1 MATEDTVF
9 STSDDASSIALLRRL
24 RAGAAAVHFVHHV
37 DVCSAAPED
46 LVASLEPAPGTDLAD
61 GGYCS
66 VWFFYCP
73 KRYKNAQG
81 KASGHRHRAIAGGDN
96 TCWHSETRPKPVN
109 RAVPATGLPV
119 KGLDG
124 ATLCNLSYGRKEE
137 GSGRSFSRMGWCM
150 TEYDEDSHSGGAG
163 DHVLC
168 KIYRSSSSL
177 AKRKSKTMIERSS
190 GSKRKAAADQVQSL
204 PATKMSH
211 LCGCVPVPAEEEQVQ
226 VQQSTLASDQQ
237 NTQTQSLFPAQGEP
251 DLEHFDIDEGLQFLS
266 ESEDNTMFTMDEL
279 LGVPGDD
286 EDAVEQNTHS
296 QSQRNT
302 CSSIDELLR
311 SYGFSEEELLQ
322 FHQRNNQTLFP
333 SQGEQLFSSCGGTPA
348 AMAPPDASFFQGLAF

>member
-1 MATEDTVF
+1 MAAEDTVF
-9 STSDDASSIALLRRL
+9 STSDDTSIALLRGL
-24 RAGAAAVHFVHHV
+24 RSGAADFTFVHRI
-37 DVCSAAPED
+37 DVCSAAPAD
-46 LVASLEPAPGTDLAD
+46 LVADLEPAPGTDLAD
-61 GGYCS
+61 GGYSS

-73 KRYKNAQG
+73 KRFKNAQG
-81 KASGHRHRAIAGGDN
+81 KPSGHRHRAIAGGDN
-96 TCWHSETRPKPVN
+96 TCWHSETRPKPV
-109 RAVPATGLPV
+109 

-137 GSGRSFSRMGWCM
+137 EGSGRSFNRMGWCM
-150 TEYDEDSHSGGAG
+150 TEYDDNHSGGAG

-177 AKRKSKTMIERSS
+177 AKRKSKPMIERSS

-211 LCGCVPVPAEEEQVQ
+211 LCGGCVPVPAEEEQVQ
-226 VQQSTLASDQQ
+226 VQQSTLVSDQQ
-237 NTQTQSLFPAQGEP
+237 NTQSLFPAQGET
-251 DLEHFDIDEGLQFLS
+251 DLEHFDIDEALQFLS

-279 LGVPGDD
+279 LGVPGDG
-286 EDAVEQNTHS
+286 EDAVKQNTHS

-322 FHQRNNQTLFP
+322 FHEQNNQTLFP
-333 SQGEQLFSSCGGTPA
+333 SQGEQLFSSCSGTPT
-348 AMAPPDASFFQGLAF
+348 AMAPPDACFFEGLAF

>member
-1 MATEDTVF
+1 MAAAEDNETVF
-9 STSDDASSIALLRRL
+9 HRYTDDASTIALLRRL
-24 RAGAAAVHFVHHV
+24 RAGAAAVDFVHRV

-46 LVASLEPAPGTDLAD
+46 LVANLEPAPGTDLVD
-61 GGYCS
+61 GGYNS

-73 KRYKNAQG
+73 KRFKNAQG
-81 KASGHRHRAIAGGDN
+81 KPSGHRHRAIAGGDN
-96 TCWHSETRPKPVN
+96 TCWHSETRPKPV
-109 RAVPATGLPV
+109 

-124 ATLCNLSYGRKEE
+124 ATLCNLSYGRKEK

-150 TEYDEDSHSGGAG
+150 TEYDEDSHSAGAG

-177 AKRKSKTMIERSS
+177 AKRKSKPMIERSS

-226 VQQSTLASDQQ
+226 VRQSTLVSDQQ
-237 NTQTQSLFPAQGEP
+237 NTQTQSLFPAQREP

-286 EDAVEQNTHS
+286 EDAVKQNTHS

-302 CSSIDELLR
+302 CSSIDELLC

-333 SQGEQLFSSCGGTPA
+333 SQGEQFFSSCSGTPA